1 MSTTL
6 AALNAADARAL
17 TDRIKVGVE
26 AVWELIKQ
34 AYTERAWDAL
44 GYSSWDDYC
53 TREFGTSRLRLPREE
68 RAEILPS
75 LRESGMSLRAIATA
89 TGLSKDTVQREL
101 SGVSN
106 ETPERITGVNG
117 VDQPASKPPRSEPT
131 YRCVEC
137 GRTCCAIEAR
147 EPNAFMDGQF
157 RCQDCVNPYVEDDEP
172 DVDGTDPAASLCR
185 DCDGYG
191 CETCVPEDV
200 ADALNEHQAQGSALE
215 ALQRQINQAPQRK
228 SPKPPITKTFGS
240 ATYELKR
247 AVERTVR
254 LADDDRFKKNKDQ
267 IADVNLSDLIRV
279 RDAINGVIQQ
289 LEG

>member
-6 AALNAADARAL
+6 AALNATDARAL

-34 AYTERAWDAL
+34 AYIERAWDVL

-68 RAEILPS
+68 RAEVLPS
-75 LRESGMSLRAIATA
+75 LRESGMSPNMIASA
-89 TGLSKDTVQREL
+89 TGLSRRTVNREL
-101 SGVSN
+101 ESSGWANAHPDATSTGPDGKTY
-106 ETPERITGVNG
+106 TPPT
-117 VDQPASKPPRSEPT
+117 PKSKPEEP
-131 YRCVEC
+131 E
-137 GRTCCAIEAR
+137 AI
-147 EPNAFMDGQF
+147 
-157 RCQDCVNPYVEDDEP
+157 
-172 DVDGTDPAASLCR
+172 TCR

-200 ADALNEHQAQGSALE
+200 ADALGDDQEQRGSALG
-215 ALQRQINQAPQRK
+215 ALQHQIDQAPQRK
-228 SPKPPITKTFGS
+228 SPDKPITKSFDS
-240 ATYELKR
+240 ATYDLKR
-247 AVERTVR
+247 VVKRVVNLSEN
-254 LADDDRFKKNKDQ
+254 DRFKKNKDQ

-279 RDAINGVIQQ
+279 RDALTSVIQQ